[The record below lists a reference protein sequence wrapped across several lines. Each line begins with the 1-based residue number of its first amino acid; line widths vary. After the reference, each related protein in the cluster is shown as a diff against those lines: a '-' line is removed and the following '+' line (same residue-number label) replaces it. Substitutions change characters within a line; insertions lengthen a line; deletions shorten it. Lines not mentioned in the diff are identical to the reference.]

1 MKLCKI
7 AMKVV
12 EYKDRIKL
20 RLPHSGPFKKLLQHV
35 TEVFYQNKKAIID
48 GKVPNSNALEA
59 YNQLPEETQQ
69 AINQSIEL
77 KAGQLQPNGKF
88 FELISNGA

>member
-1 MKLCKI
+1 
-7 AMKVV
+7 MKVV

-35 TEVFYQNKKAIID
+35 TEVFYQNKKAIIG
-48 GKVPNSNALEA
+48 GKVPNSDALEPI

-77 KAGQLQPNGKF
+77 KAGQLQPNEKF

>member
-1 MKLCKI
+1 
-7 AMKVV
+7 MKVV

-48 GKVPNSNALEA
+48 GKVPNSDALEPI

-77 KAGQLQPNGKF
+77 NAGQLQPNEKF